1 MSKDTTGS
9 MSRRDFLRLACQT
22 VAATAATAA
31 FPLPAF
37 GLGSQPYVGQ
47 IAVVPFTFAPNG
59 WLFCEGQLLPISENE
74 VLFQLL
80 GTTFGG
86 DGQENFALP
95 DCRADVNSPEGFH
108 RGFEYQPLKYAIS
121 LFGVFPTPDSNGA
134 GDWHLGQM
142 ALFPFN
148 FVPKGWAACNGQLMP
163 IVQNQALFSLLG
175 NMYGGNGQTTFAL
188 PDMRYPDGRPGHR
201 HTPAQPGTETSWV
214 YAIALSG
221 VFPSRDGANPV
232 DSPWVGELSIFPY
245 NFIPSGYTECQG
257 QLLPLSQNTALFS
270 LLGTNYGGNGK
281 SNFALPD
288 TTWTT
293 MGTYGPLHRG
303 FEGTA
308 IRYAIARAGIFPQR
322 P

>member
-1 MSKDTTGS
+1 MSQDPAKTLN
-9 MSRRDFLRLACQT
+9 RRDFLRLACQA
-22 VAATAATAA
+22 VAATAAAA
-31 FPLPAF
+31 ALPLPAWGS
-37 GLGSQPYVGQ
+37 GLQPYVGQ

-59 WLFCEGQLLPISENE
+59 WLFCEGQELPISENE
-74 VLFQLL
+74 VLFQLI

-86 DGQENFALP
+86 DGESTFALP
-95 DCRADVNSPEGFH
+95 DCRANPNSWEGFH

-121 LFGVFPTPDSNGA
+121 LFGVFPAPTYGSPDG
-134 GDWHLGQM
+134 WYLGQI

-148 FVPKGWAACNGQLMP
+148 FVPNGWAACNGQLMP
-163 IVQNQALFSLLG
+163 INQNQALYSLLG
-175 NMYGGNGQTTFAL
+175 TMYGGTGQTTFAL
-188 PDMRYPDGRPGHR
+188 PNLRYPDGRPGHR
-201 HTPAQPGTETSWV
+201 HTPAQPGTEASWI

-221 VFPSRDGANPV
+221 IYPDRDAGSTADTPF
-232 DSPWVGELSIFPY
+232 VGELSIFPY
-245 NFIPSGYTECQG
+245 NFVPGGYTECRG

-270 LLGTNYGGNGK
+270 LLGTNFGGDGK

-293 MGTYGPLHRG
+293 SGDQGALHRG

-308 IRYAIARAGIFPQR
+308 IRYAIARSGIFPSR